1 VGGEIRSVAGDVS
14 SDGLDPF
21 EQALQIYR
29 ARGYIEA
36 QRLFARL
43 SKSGS
48 PRAAEAALYS
58 ALATRNSRGC
68 AAALAP
74 FERVRLRFP
83 SSAAAHD
90 ATWRA
95 AKCQEQLGDVTA
107 ARHGY
112 EALLRVASH
121 ARRAQQALAT
131 LSGGDATPQ

>member
-1 VGGEIRSVAGDVS
+1 VGGEIRSVTGDAS
-14 SDGLDPF
+14 GDGLDPF

-36 QRLFARL
+36 QRLFERL

-48 PRAAEAALYS
+48 PRAAEAAFYS

-90 ATWRA
+90 AIWRT
-95 AKCQEQLGDVTA
+95 AKCQEQLGDANA

-131 LSGGDATPQ
+131 LSGGDPTPQ

>member
-1 VGGEIRSVAGDVS
+1 MPPPKPNRLENALTRS
-14 SDGLDPF
+14 
-21 EQALQIYR
+21 
-29 ARGYIEA
+29 
-36 QRLFARL
+36 
-43 SKSGS
+43 
-48 PRAAEAALYS
+48 
-58 ALATRNSRGC
+58 ATQ
-68 AAALAP
+68 
-74 FERVRLRFP
+74 RVRLRFP